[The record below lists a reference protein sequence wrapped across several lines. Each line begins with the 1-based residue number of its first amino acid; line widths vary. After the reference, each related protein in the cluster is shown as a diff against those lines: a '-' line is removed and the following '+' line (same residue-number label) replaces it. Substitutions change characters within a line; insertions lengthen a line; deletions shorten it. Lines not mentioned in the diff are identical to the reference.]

1 MRQHF
6 REYTYKTYDTQDAY
20 GQPALSDTSAKIHMA
35 VSLLNTQL
43 TDNILYKDAQYLGI
57 TTEPI
62 DDKCVVLYGEETL
75 KVLYVVK
82 GRYNQVYMARQ
93 K

>member
-1 MRQHF
+1 
-6 REYTYKTYDTQDAY
+6 
-20 GQPALSDTSAKIHMA
+20 MA

-57 TTEPI
+57 TTELI

>member
-1 MRQHF
+1 
-6 REYTYKTYDTQDAY
+6 
-20 GQPALSDTSAKIHMA
+20 MA

-43 TDNILYKDAQYLGI
+43 ADNILYKDAQYLGI

-93 K
+93 KWVLKFKAQKNFL